1 MKKVITAVLLA
12 ASVSA
17 NASWFTGNDLHK
29 HFSGGD
35 YQQGFAL
42 GMVVGVAST
51 WDGNLFCIPQGVTP
65 GQMQD
70 VVRQFIRAKP
80 QDRHESAEIIIAAAL
95 INAYRCEKK
104 GQNL

>member
-12 ASVSA
+12 ASASA
-17 NASWFTGNDLHK
+17 NATWFTGNDLHK

-42 GMVVGVAST
+42 GLVVGVAST
-51 WDGNLFCIPQGVTP
+51 WDGDLFCIPKGVTP

-70 VVRQFIRAKP
+70 VVRQFISAKP
-80 QDRHESAEIIIAAAL
+80 QDRHEGAEIIIAAAL
-95 INAYRCEKK
+95 MNAYRCEKK
-104 GQNL
+104 GKSL